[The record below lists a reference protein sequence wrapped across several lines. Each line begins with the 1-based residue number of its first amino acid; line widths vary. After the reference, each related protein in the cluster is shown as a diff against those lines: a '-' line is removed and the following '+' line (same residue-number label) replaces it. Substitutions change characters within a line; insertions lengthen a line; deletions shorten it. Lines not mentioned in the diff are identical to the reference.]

1 MHSARIFM
9 DHLLV
14 LVTYFVTFCMK
25 FIAFYLL
32 IVPMFACMLMCMFRP
47 TVDLKLQLISPP
59 PTPTHKH
66 TRTHTHPHTY
76 KPFYKIIKIVRAL

>member
-1 MHSARIFM
+1 MHLARIFM

-59 PTPTHKH
+59 PLPPTNTHAHTHTPTH
-66 TRTHTHPHTY
+66 
-76 KPFYKIIKIVRAL
+76 L

>member
-1 MHSARIFM
+1 MHLARIFM

-14 LVTYFVTFCMK
+14 LVTCFLTLCMK

-47 TVDLKLQLISPP
+47 TVDLKLPLISI
-59 PTPTHKH
+59 PTHKH
-66 TRTHTHPHTY
+66 THTHPHTY
-76 KPFYKIIKIVRAL
+76 KPFYKITKIVRAL